1 MEANSDTDPKLNSK
15 ETSSP
20 DPKPYEEIEDG
31 EETEQ
36 EEEEEEE
43 KDNDSE
49 AMTPETRMRMDQA
62 RMDSLLSRL
71 STDQVPVRVH
81 DIIIKGNRRTMD
93 SVIEAE
99 VESLFREASSFQ
111 NLVRAASVGSE
122 RLRSLEIFDSVSI
135 TLDAGPPELP
145 GTANIV
151 IEVSEAYPFFGKVGV
166 RSRPEFFTSVSVVCI
181 CELIAAWSLEF
192 VVMEFIAIR
201 LVCIRWVLSV
211 ASVVTARTWSLEA
224 FGRLKNLFGYGDL
237 WDASLGYAWG
247 QALEVSTGILLP
259 RFKGIP
265 NPLSA
270 RISMLSQDWMKF
282 SSYKEQVLGLSLGL
296 LETGRH
302 SLSYNLSWSTLTDPS
317 QMSSHTVRRQL
328 GHNLLSSLKYAFK
341 VDLRDSSL
349 RPTRGHTFLLTTQ
362 VGGLLPNAWSQRFIR
377 QEFDLRY
384 AIPLGFYGAALNF
397 GISAGILV
405 PWSRGSLSMSSYLPE
420 RFFMGGKT
428 SPVCSFSGP
437 ISVLGF
443 KARGLGPAEP
453 RRFVRADSGDESSDY
468 FAVDY
473 IGGDLAMT
481 AFADLSFDLPLKG
494 FRAAGIH
501 GHVFASTGSLN
512 KLSENAYKELSLQKF
527 KDSFRST
534 VGVGLIVPFKK
545 FRMEVNYCH
554 ILKQLG
560 HDHGKSG
567 IQFSF
572 SFPHSS
578 YALLY

>member
-1 MEANSDTDPKLNSK
+1 MEANSDTDPRLNSK
-15 ETSSP
+15 QTSSP
-20 DPKPYEEIEDG
+20 DPKLYEEIEDA

-36 EEEEEEE
+36 EEEEEVEE
-43 KDNDSE
+43 DDDPE
-49 AMTPETRMRMDQA
+49 AMTPEARMRMDQA
-62 RMDSLLSRL
+62 RMDSLLRRL
-71 STDQVPVRVH
+71 STDQVAVRVH
-81 DIIIKGNRRTMD
+81 DIVIKGNRRTKD

-99 VESLFREASSFQ
+99 VESLFREAASFQ
-111 NLVRAASVGSE
+111 NLLRAADVASS
-122 RLRSLEIFDSVSI
+122 RLRSLEIFDSVNI
-135 TLDAGPPELP
+135 TLDAGPQELP

-151 IEVSEAYPFFGKVGV
+151 IEVSEAYPFFGKLGV
-166 RSRPEFFTSVSVVCI
+166 TSKPE
-181 CELIAAWSLEF
+181 
-192 VVMEFIAIR
+192 
-201 LVCIRWVLSV
+201 
-211 ASVVTARTWSLEA
+211 ARTWSLEA

-237 WDASLGYAWG
+237 WDASLGYGWG
-247 QALEVSTGILLP
+247 QALEVSTGFLLP

-296 LETGRH
+296 LETGSH
-302 SLSYNLSWSTLTDPS
+302 SLSYNLSWCTLTDPS

-341 VDLRDSSL
+341 VDRRDSSL
-349 RPTRGHTFLLTTQ
+349 RPTRGHAFLSTTQ
-362 VGGLLPNAWSQRFIR
+362 VGGLFPSAWSQRFIR

-384 AIPLGFYGAALNF
+384 AIPLGFYRAALNF

-428 SPVCSFSGP
+428 APVCSLSGP

-468 FAVDY
+468 FAVDH

-494 FRAAGIH
+494 FRKAGIH

-512 KLSENAYKELSLQKF
+512 KLSGNAYKELSLQKF
-527 KDSFRST
+527 QDSFRST

-554 ILKQLG
+554 ILKQEG
-560 HDHGKSG
+560 HDQGKSG
-567 IQFSF
+567 VQFSF
-572 SFPHSS
+572 SFPYSS